1 MKFIKA
7 IAAYL
12 LAVVA
17 TTLLG
22 SILATQFVLAELA
35 TMQVEVPLTLRLETT
50 VHDVIGMSPTYAPIV
65 AGALLV
71 AFLVAALLTYFV
83 PLPRR
88 RWYLVGGFVG
98 IIAALLLVK
107 AVLGGTPISGAKDS
121 LGLIA
126 QGIAGLFGGW
136 IFAKL
141 CPEREPRK

>member
-1 MKFIKA
+1 MKFIKV

-12 LAVVA
+12 LAVAA
-17 TTLLG
+17 TTALG
-22 SILATQFVLAELA
+22 SILATQFVLAELG
-35 TMQVEVPLTLRLETT
+35 TMQVDVPLSVRLQAT
-50 VHDVIGMSPTYAPIV
+50 VHDVVGMSPTYAPIV

-88 RWYLVGGFVG
+88 RWYLVGGFLG

-107 AVLGGTPISGAKDS
+107 SVLGGTPISGAKDS

-126 QGIAGLFGGW
+126 QGIAGLSGGW
-136 IFAKL
+136 IFARL
-141 CPEREPRK
+141 CPEKEQRE

>member
-17 TTLLG
+17 TTVLG

-35 TMQVEVPLTLRLETT
+35 TMQVDVPLTVRLETT
-50 VHDVIGMSPTYAPIV
+50 VHDIIGMSPTYAPIV

-88 RWYLVGGFVG
+88 RWYLVGGFIG
-98 IIAALLLVK
+98 MIAALLLVK
-107 AVLGGTPISGAKDS
+107 TVLGATPISGAKDIP
-121 LGLIA
+121 GLLA

-136 IFAKL
+136 LFAKL
-141 CPEREPRK
+141 CPQKEQRK

>member
-1 MKFIKA
+1 MKFFKA

-12 LAVVA
+12 LAVAA
-17 TTLLG
+17 TTVLG
-22 SILATQFVLAELA
+22 SILATQFVLAELG
-35 TMQVEVPLTLRLETT
+35 TMQVDVPLSVRLQTT

-71 AFLVAALLTYFV
+71 AFLVAALFTYFF

-88 RWYLVGGFVG
+88 RWYLVGGFLG

-107 AVLGGTPISGAKDS
+107 SVLGGTPISGAKDS

-141 CPEREPRK
+141 CPEKEQRE